1 MAAKSDTQC
10 SHWTGR
16 LSPHLAHLAH
26 LTHLGHLTHQPSA
39 SSHQLGV
46 WLPGGLAGNLL
57 RTKRTKSATT
67 TNHSRRAL
75 PQFPRTKLP
84 HIIISAEE
92 CPVICQPHWTL
103 SRKLNNSS
111 DTVYSPGRWVLNE
124 HCSSKCSLLPDVQ
137 WVLIFPV
144 LNDVQI
150 LTRYSQTH
158 QKVPITCFFTSLNAA
173 TVGIDCF
180 YNIDNICAAWHCIPS
195 ILVCIGWCGLVWE
208 VMSIHT
214 SIKYT
219 SIQVHTYTSTYICI

>member
-92 CPVICQPHWTL
+92 CPVICHPHWCATSSMPPTSSIPLVVCHPHWTHTGAESCTILQTRSCLLADDECSMSTAHQNVL
-103 SRKLNNSS
+103 SCQM
-111 DTVYSPGRWVLNE
+111 LNE
-124 HCSSKCSLLPDVQ
+124 CSFSLCSTMCK
-137 WVLIFPV
+137 F
-144 LNDVQI
+144 
-150 LTRYSQTH
+150 
-158 QKVPITCFFTSLNAA
+158 
-173 TVGIDCF
+173 
-180 YNIDNICAAWHCIPS
+180 
-195 ILVCIGWCGLVWE
+195 
-208 VMSIHT
+208 
-214 SIKYT
+214 
-219 SIQVHTYTSTYICI
+219 

>member
-92 CPVICQPHWTL
+92 CPVICHPHWCATSSSHQHWTHTGAESCTTL
-103 SRKLNNSS
+103 QTRSS
-111 DTVYSPGRWVLNE
+111 LLADECSMSTAHQNVLSCQMLNE
-124 HCSSKCSLLPDVQ
+124 CSFSLCSTMYK
-137 WVLIFPV
+137 F
-144 LNDVQI
+144 
-150 LTRYSQTH
+150 
-158 QKVPITCFFTSLNAA
+158 
-173 TVGIDCF
+173 
-180 YNIDNICAAWHCIPS
+180 
-195 ILVCIGWCGLVWE
+195 
-208 VMSIHT
+208 
-214 SIKYT
+214 
-219 SIQVHTYTSTYICI
+219 

>member
-92 CPVICQPHWTL
+92 CPVICHPHWYATSSMPPTL
-103 SRKLNNSS
+103 DSEQQVGQYCRH
-111 DTVYSPGRWVLNE
+111 GRWQMFNE
-124 HCSSKCSLLPDVQ
+124 CSFSLCS
-137 WVLIFPV
+137 I
-144 LNDVQI
+144 
-150 LTRYSQTH
+150 
-158 QKVPITCFFTSLNAA
+158 
-173 TVGIDCF
+173 
-180 YNIDNICAAWHCIPS
+180 
-195 ILVCIGWCGLVWE
+195 
-208 VMSIHT
+208 M
-214 SIKYT
+214 
-219 SIQVHTYTSTYICI
+219 